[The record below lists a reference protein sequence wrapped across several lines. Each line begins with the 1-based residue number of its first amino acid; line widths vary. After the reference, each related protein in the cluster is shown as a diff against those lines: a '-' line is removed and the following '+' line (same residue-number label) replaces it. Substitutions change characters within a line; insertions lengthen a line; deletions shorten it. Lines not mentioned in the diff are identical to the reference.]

1 MADLFHSHLD
11 RFIYKNIEGN
21 YYVFF
26 EGWGFIEGSS
36 DSGYEIRINGKLF
49 NQSLTIINRK
59 DVGDKYNLKEN
70 QQNVGFRGIISL
82 KEKIQLFELSI
93 KNNSSLYQIIKFN
106 KKQLDRLESKD
117 PVESKLELME
127 NDNGSYMIIGWA
139 FPIGYNNWKLSVWEE
154 KSQKIDCEIQRII
167 RKDLALSF
175 QLDNDS
181 MDCGFSIKFKGNP
194 DKKYFLKVEYENKES
209 FIEFNNDVDLKNLT
223 NFYMHGLNYQN
234 IKSGLKY
241 LKNNG
246 IHKFVKR
253 IVEGPTKKDVSYEN
267 WFKLQQPTKE
277 QLMNQRNHKF
287 DYLPKISLI
296 VATYNTANRHLK
308 AMIESVLN
316 QTYSNWE
323 LCIADGSD
331 NENVEKYIQ
340 KHYLKE
346 SRIKFKKLSENL
358 GISDNMNAALDLVTG
373 DYVGLFD
380 HDDLLT
386 PDTLFEVVSILQEKQ
401 YPVVYTDEDKID
413 DATGELMEPHFKP
426 DINIDLLC
434 SENYICH
441 FLVVRK
447 ILIDQIGMLNK
458 EFDGAQDY
466 DFVLRCVEAVGV
478 DNVYHIPKALYH
490 WRKHAQSTAS
500 NPESKLYA
508 FEAGKRAIQAYY
520 DRNGIDAE
528 VEMGSIL
535 GFYRTKYTLKN
546 EPLISILIPNKD
558 HIDDLN
564 RCITSIEK
572 KSTYKNYE
580 FIIIENNSESQET
593 FKFYDELQSNHKNV
607 KVVYWDSEFNYSA
620 INNYGAK
627 YANGEYVLLL
637 NNDTEIINPDCLKEL
652 VSVCQRKD
660 VGCVGARLLYDDDT
674 IQHAGVIVGLGGVA
688 GHCFVGEP
696 KNSGGYYNRILC
708 LQDYSAVTAACMMV
722 KTSVFKKVHGLSEEL
737 KVAFNDVDLCLKIRE
752 LGYLVVYNPYAE
764 LYHFES
770 KSRGLENTPEKVERF
785 NREVETF
792 KAHWKGFL
800 EKGDPCYNP
809 NLSLTDKAYTLKRIN
824 KN

>member
-1 MADLFHSHLD
+1 MADFFRSRLD
-11 RFIYKNIEGN
+11 RFIYKNLEGN

-36 DSGYEIRINGKLF
+36 DSEYEIRINGMLF
-49 NQSLTIINRK
+49 NQALTMINRK

-82 KEKIQLFELSI
+82 KEKIQLFELSV
-93 KNNSSLYQIIKFN
+93 KNDVNSFKIIKFN
-106 KKQLDRLESKD
+106 KRQLEKLESKD

-127 NDNGSYMIIGWA
+127 NDNGNYMVIGWA

-154 KSQKIDCEIQRII
+154 KLQKIDCDIQRSI

-175 QLDNDS
+175 RLDNDS
-181 MDCGFSIKFKGNP
+181 INCGFSIKFKGNP
-194 DKKYFLKVEYENKES
+194 NKKYFLKVEYEDKES
-209 FIEFNNDVDLKNLT
+209 FIELNNEIDIKNIT

-246 IHKFVKR
+246 IHQFVKR
-253 IVEGPTKKDVSYEN
+253 IVEGPAKKDVSYRN

-287 DYLPKISLI
+287 DYSPKISLI
-296 VATYNTANRHLK
+296 VATYNTADRHLK

-386 PDTLFEVVSILQEKQ
+386 PDALFEVASILQEKQ

-447 ILIDQIGMLNK
+447 TLIDQIGMLNK

-466 DFVLRCVEAVGV
+466 DFVLRCVETVGV

-535 GFYRTKYTLKN
+535 GFYRTKYALKD

-564 RCITSIEK
+564 RCITSIEN

-593 FKFYDELQSNHKNV
+593 FEFYDELQSNHKNV
-607 KVVYWDSEFNYSA
+607 KVVYWDGEFNYSA

-722 KTSVFKKVHGLSEEL
+722 KTAVFKKVHGLSEEL

-785 NREVETF
+785 NKEVDTF
-792 KAHWKGFL
+792 KARWKDFL
-800 EKGDPCYNP
+800 KKGDPYYNP
-809 NLSLTDKAYTLKRIN
+809 NLSLTDKAYTLKKIN
-824 KN
+824 N

>member
-1 MADLFHSHLD
+1 MADFFRSRLD
-11 RFIYKNIEGN
+11 RFIYKNLEGN

-36 DSGYEIRINGKLF
+36 DSEYEIRINGMLF
-49 NQSLTIINRK
+49 NQALTMINRK

-82 KEKIQLFELSI
+82 KEKIQLFELSV
-93 KNNSSLYQIIKFN
+93 KNDVNSFKIIKFN
-106 KKQLDRLESKD
+106 KRQLEKLESKD

-127 NDNGSYMIIGWA
+127 NDNGNYMVIGWA

-154 KSQKIDCEIQRII
+154 KLQKIDCDIQRSI

-175 QLDNDS
+175 RLDNDS
-181 MDCGFSIKFKGNP
+181 INCGFSIKFKGNP
-194 DKKYFLKVEYENKES
+194 NKKYFLKVEYEDKES
-209 FIEFNNDVDLKNLT
+209 FIELNNEIDIKNIT

-246 IHKFVKR
+246 IHQFVKR

-287 DYLPKISLI
+287 DYSPKISLI
-296 VATYNTANRHLK
+296 VATYNTADRHLK

-386 PDTLFEVVSILQEKQ
+386 PDALFEVASILQEKQ

-535 GFYRTKYTLKN
+535 GFYRTKYALKD

-564 RCITSIEK
+564 RCITSIEN

-593 FKFYDELQSNHKNV
+593 FEFYDELQSNHKNV
-607 KVVYWDSEFNYSA
+607 KVVYWDGEFNYSA

-722 KTSVFKKVHGLSEEL
+722 KTAVFKKVHGLSEEL

-785 NREVETF
+785 NKEVDTF
-792 KAHWKGFL
+792 KARWKDFL
-800 EKGDPCYNP
+800 KKGDPYYNP
-809 NLSLTDKAYTLKRIN
+809 NLSLTDKAYTLKKIN
-824 KN
+824 N

>member
-1 MADLFHSHLD
+1 MADFFRSRLD
-11 RFIYKNIEGN
+11 RFIYKNLEGN

-36 DSGYEIRINGKLF
+36 DSEYEIRINGMLF
-49 NQSLTIINRK
+49 NQALTMINRK

-82 KEKIQLFELSI
+82 KEKIQLFELSV
-93 KNNSSLYQIIKFN
+93 KNDVNSFKIIKFN
-106 KKQLDRLESKD
+106 KRQLEKLESKD

-127 NDNGSYMIIGWA
+127 NDNGNYMVIGWA

-154 KSQKIDCEIQRII
+154 KLQKIDCDIQRSI

-175 QLDNDS
+175 RLDNDS
-181 MDCGFSIKFKGNP
+181 INCGFSIKFKGNP
-194 DKKYFLKVEYENKES
+194 NKKYFLKVEYGDKES
-209 FIEFNNDVDLKNLT
+209 FIELNNEIDIKNIT

-246 IHKFVKR
+246 IHQFVKR
-253 IVEGPTKKDVSYEN
+253 IVEGPAKKDVSYRN

-287 DYLPKISLI
+287 DYSPKISLI
-296 VATYNTANRHLK
+296 VATYNTADRHLK

-386 PDTLFEVVSILQEKQ
+386 PDALFEVASILQEKQ

-447 ILIDQIGMLNK
+447 TLIDQIGMLNK

-466 DFVLRCVEAVGV
+466 DFVLRCVETVGV

-535 GFYRTKYTLKN
+535 GFYRTKYALKD

-564 RCITSIEK
+564 RCITSIEN

-593 FKFYDELQSNHKNV
+593 FEFYDELQSNHKNV
-607 KVVYWDSEFNYSA
+607 KVVYWDGEFNYSA

-722 KTSVFKKVHGLSEEL
+722 KTAVFKKVHGLSEEL

-785 NREVETF
+785 NKEVDTF
-792 KAHWKGFL
+792 KARWKDFL
-800 EKGDPCYNP
+800 KKGDPYYNP
-809 NLSLTDKAYTLKRIN
+809 NLSLTDKAYTLKKIN
-824 KN
+824 N